1 MALIVGDQN
10 KKLIVDT
17 NKELSELKGDL
28 TDQEARV
35 SLARFLRY
43 NLGFTTDLA
52 LGLTLES
59 YQELTLNSFFNRNY
73 WKNLTIGI
81 SEFVSKNF
89 IIIKKQ
95 INIEFFIH
103 SYIPDFILNFFQ
115 FTGYIFSITNN

>member
-17 NKELSELKGDL
+17 NKELSQLKGDL

-35 SLARFLRY
+35 SLAKFLRY

-73 WKNLTIGI
+73 CMLIWGRGCAKSFCAAI
-81 SEFVSKNF
+81 
-89 IIIKKQ
+89 
-95 INIEFFIH
+95 
-103 SYIPDFILNFFQ
+103 YCILKCMF
-115 FTGYIFSITNN
+115 